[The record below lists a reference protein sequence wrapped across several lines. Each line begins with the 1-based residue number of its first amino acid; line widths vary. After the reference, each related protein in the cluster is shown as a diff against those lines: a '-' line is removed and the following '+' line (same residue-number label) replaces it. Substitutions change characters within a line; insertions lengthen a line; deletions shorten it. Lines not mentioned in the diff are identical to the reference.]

1 MSYTNFAPNVWAETI
16 ERELERVQVFAE
28 DCNRECEGV
37 VKEKG
42 DSVKIL
48 GVGKPT
54 IHIKNEKNRNDDI
67 PSAEEIETTSIHM
80 PINQLAVFNY
90 YVGDIDKK
98 QAVKGLMGAL
108 RAETSEELGNAQDK
122 HIASM
127 ALEAEAVNYNSS
139 VTKVE
144 AANVLAQIDGAQQ
157 KLWENDV
164 SQNTELV
171 MTVSPRFYMLIR
183 SKLTSL
189 DTDNSGRIVKGK
201 VGRYGGILVKMSNNV
216 ATSGNGANDHIMLRT
231 RRAIAFVRPM
241 IHIEPYR
248 PEKKFGDAIK
258 GFVLY
263 QAKIVRPKEM
273 IVLNVKYS

>member
-1 MSYTNFAPNVWAETI
+1 MSYTNFIPTVWAETI
-16 ERELERVQVFAE
+16 NRELERVQVFAE
-28 DCNRECEGV
+28 DCNREYEGQ

-54 IHIKNEKNRNDDI
+54 IHVKNEKNRNDDI

-80 PINQLAVFNY
+80 PINQLAIFNY

-108 RAETSEELGNAQDK
+108 RAETTEGLGNAQDK

-127 ALEAEAVNYNSS
+127 ALEKEAINYNAS

-157 KLWENDV
+157 KLWEQDV

-171 MTVSPRFYMLIR
+171 LTVPPRFYMLLR
-183 SKLTSL
+183 GKLTAL
-189 DTDNSGRIVKGK
+189 DTDNTGRITNGK
-201 VGRYGGILVKMSNNV
+201 VGRYGGIVVKMSNNV
-216 ATSGNGANDHIMLRT
+216 ATSGSGANDHIMLRT
-231 RRAIAFVRPM
+231 RRAIAFARPM

-263 QAKIVRPKEM
+263 QSKIVRPKEM